1 MSDKDADEALQI
13 AVDRKKA
20 KYPSITKEK
29 IVDMILLPIAAHE
42 SDMTYDPKMKQYD
55 GGPGRGAF
63 QFEPNSMVSALVRAE
78 HIFKGKKLPAYIK
91 NSKEKYMHD
100 ASKLS
105 AGQQAALL
113 VYDFLVKKDAD
124 IGMVASDKP
133 SMPITQFWRQYHW
146 AGGKDPLIEKE
157 RIQSFNKHKSQY
169 QNDYAKSI
177 RKRDNVE
184 VGPLSINRV
193 RNIKQPTE
201 KGNLGGILD
210 AK

>member
-1 MSDKDADEALQI
+1 MDLKTFRNVILSDKDADQALQI

-20 KYPSITKEK
+20 KYPSISKEK

-42 SDMTYDPKMKQYD
+42 SDMTYDPKMKQYN

-63 QFEPNSMVSALVRAE
+63 QFEADSMVSALVRAE
-78 HIFKGKKLPAYIK
+78 RVFKNGKLPAYIK
-91 NSKEKYMHD
+91 NSKDNYMHD
-100 ASKLS
+100 ATKLS

-113 VYDFLVKKDAD
+113 VYDFLEKPEAD

-133 SMPITQFWRQYHW
+133 SMNVTQFWRQYHW
-146 AGGKDPLIEKE
+146 AGKKDPLIEAE

-169 QNDYAKSI
+169 QNDYAQKI
-177 RKRDNVE
+177 DT
-184 VGPLSINRV
+184 PRV
-193 RNIKQPTE
+193 RNIKQPPK

-210 AK
+210 AR